1 LTVATAW
8 GPFDRLRPNEIYR
21 NDRRHETT
29 ERMSE
34 PSNRDTARPRL
45 YDFGRACVILREL
58 TVSYRE
64 RVAVDAVSGVFAVGS
79 LTAIVGA
86 NGAGKTTLLH
96 AIAGLVAPRRGAVEI
111 AGAQGPADLAYL
123 PQSDSIDRDF
133 PISVL
138 EFAALG
144 GLANIGSLGRVPR
157 ELRVRAMNALQ
168 AVGLDG
174 LAGRM
179 LGELSVGQFRRAQFA
194 RVIVQDAAIVL
205 LDEPFAG
212 VDVATSDDLL
222 RLIRRWHGE
231 GRTVMAALHD
241 LEQVLANFPE
251 TLLLARRA
259 VAWGKTATALTA
271 ENLVEAGLV
280 APPRGPGPRLRLTI
294 PS

>member
-1 LTVATAW
+1 
-8 GPFDRLRPNEIYR
+8 
-21 NDRRHETT
+21 
-29 ERMSE
+29 MSE
-34 PSNRDTARPRL
+34 PSNRDAAGPRL
-45 YDFGRACVILREL
+45 RDVRRGCVTLREL
-58 TVSYRE
+58 TVGYRE
-64 RVAVDAVSGVFAVGS
+64 RVAVEAVSGVFAVGS

-96 AIAGLVAPRRGAVEI
+96 AIAGLVAPRQGSIEI
-111 AGAQGPADLAYL
+111 AGVETPADLAYL

-144 GLANIGSLGRVPR
+144 GWARIGALGRVPP
-157 ELRVRAMNALQ
+157 ELRSRGMNALQ
-168 AVGLDG
+168 AVGLDA

-179 LGELSVGQFRRAQFA
+179 LGELSVGQFRRALFA

-222 RLIRRWHGE
+222 RLMRRWHGE
-231 GRTVMAALHD
+231 GRTVMVALHD
-241 LEQVLANFPE
+241 LEQVLAIFPE
-251 TLLLARRA
+251 TLLLACKA
-259 VAWGKTATALTA
+259 IAWGETATALTP
-271 ENLVEAGLV
+271 ENLVEAGLA
-280 APPRGPGPRLRLTI
+280 APRPGAGPRLRLAM